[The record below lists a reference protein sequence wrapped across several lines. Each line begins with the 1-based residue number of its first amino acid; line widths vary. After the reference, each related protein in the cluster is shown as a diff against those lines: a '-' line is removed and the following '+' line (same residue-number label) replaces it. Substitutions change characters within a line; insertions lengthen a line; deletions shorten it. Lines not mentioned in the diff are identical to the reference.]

1 MNIREALAYLK
12 EHYLNL
18 TQQNKVIVGAA
29 YTPELNI
36 EGEFQF
42 VLLSFASNDG
52 ETLAIDSQNADD
64 FPFIINVE
72 GGYIGGKEGY
82 ESCYMGDSV
91 NEVLKDLPD
100 FILTGMRFHIYE
112 IEEPPIA
119 IAMEFAFTEI
129 FPELPSPDL
138 ETEEE
143 RAYFKEILIKNVQK
157 ANEAING

>member
-18 TQQNKVIVGAA
+18 AQQNKVIVGAA

-52 ETLAIDSQNADD
+52 ETLAIDSQTPDD

-72 GGYIGGKEGY
+72 GGFIGGKEGH
-82 ESCYMGDSV
+82 ESCFMGDSV
-91 NEVLKDLPD
+91 DEVLEYLPE
-100 FILTGMRFHIYE
+100 FILNGMSFNIYE

-119 IAMEFAFTEI
+119 IPMEFAFTEI

-143 RAYFKEILIKNVQK
+143 RAYFKEVLIKNIQK
-157 ANEAING
+157 VNETIND